1 MTDPALFRQQTAYT
15 PAEQVIMDY
24 IVTNPQEFLLLS
36 IKEVARRLEVSE
48 ATISRFARHA
58 GFDDFKALKNGVA
71 SQTLGPADK
80 ISASIDESG
89 GDARAFMIK
98 QRDYIETTLEGLDA
112 AQFERA
118 VGAVAGARR
127 VYLHG
132 KGAAGALAELLEFR
146 LKRYGIAVERLA
158 SGGSELMEG
167 LAYAGAGD
175 AIVLFGFQR
184 VPVEG
189 QVLIDVGRRCGCTTV
204 IFTDRMVQGGG
215 QKADVILYTYRGEPR
230 AYHSMTSAVALLDAL
245 VVAVGAR
252 LDGKALEGLDRIRDL
267 KRAYAHLIPR

>member
-89 GDARAFMIK
+89 
-98 QRDYIETTLEGLDA
+98 
-112 AQFERA
+112 
-118 VGAVAGARR
+118 
-127 VYLHG
+127 
-132 KGAAGALAELLEFR
+132 
-146 LKRYGIAVERLA
+146 
-158 SGGSELMEG
+158 
-167 LAYAGAGD
+167 
-175 AIVLFGFQR
+175 
-184 VPVEG
+184 
-189 QVLIDVGRRCGCTTV
+189 
-204 IFTDRMVQGGG
+204 
-215 QKADVILYTYRGEPR
+215 
-230 AYHSMTSAVALLDAL
+230 
-245 VVAVGAR
+245 
-252 LDGKALEGLDRIRDL
+252 
-267 KRAYAHLIPR
+267 